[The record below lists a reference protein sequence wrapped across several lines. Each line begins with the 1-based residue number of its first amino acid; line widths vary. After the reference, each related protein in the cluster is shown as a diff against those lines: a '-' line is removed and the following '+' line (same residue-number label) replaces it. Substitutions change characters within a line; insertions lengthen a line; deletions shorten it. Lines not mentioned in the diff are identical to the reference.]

1 MNPGLQLLRFLITC
15 PLIGGTPF
23 HYNVFQGSAYSAAE
37 TRQRSK
43 NWCAYV
49 VHKNVSCA
57 VVGGTENFAQ
67 PEFLPCPPELPNC
80 AQQVIYRTHFRP
92 TYKIAYKTVTE
103 LEWRCCPGYQGQDC
117 MEVKDMR
124 QIQEERLPHAPSA
137 SGYFPNPQ
145 ASSHRTEDQ
154 RNYPFG
160 GEWQVGGHTGDRAQ
174 VGQRGPESDQHLE
187 QEVQRL
193 SQMVLDMQARMT
205 DMASNLRL
213 DFQEDASKML
223 VSLLDDFKQP
233 ASARG
238 AGTQTIQVQDFSLNH
253 DTAQMDD
260 VMNKVNQVMDE
271 LESKSNTLDD
281 LLGRVNY
288 HDGQIRLLMEGARTP
303 PHTTPPALPTRDT
316 DLQAY
321 LDSKVSALREELMEG
336 MEIKMADLKSSCDYK
351 ILSVQERCEGQET
364 YYSDLAGLMD
374 SKESE
379 LRNEIQDLRAKV
391 ANLGQVDSG
400 GSDSV
405 LARLESLETHLNS
418 SSRTLTAQS
427 LSVEESLRNEQEKA
441 IEDLKKNLEDK
452 LASMEDK
459 WANLLVERS
468 STFPSDG
475 TKTSAGALQNDD
487 RSLKDCVQRA
497 NGTDHL
503 GSQDCRANLTALENR
518 IVNMETLCGKLE
530 PISSSLL
537 RIKEGLNEHVTGLW
551 TCVNQLNSTV
561 GAQAEDIEELKGT
574 CQTVQDRVS
583 NVDRD
588 VAVLTNGSPGKEGE
602 LGEVG
607 PPLVSGGTFGVLAGP
622 RDHSLPQLHVMET
635 GEAGPPGKMTSS
647 MLPEGAVN
655 SMMTVQGFAGAPA
668 SPVKSKDSL
677 KTGIPL
683 IPDGGVPLRP
693 PPQKPAPASGEKA
706 SFSAGLTLPPFQ
718 GEVGTIR
725 FNKVLVNDGGHYDPQ
740 TGIFTAPTDGRYL
753 VTAVLVAHRGEKVEA
768 VLSVSDRSIQKL
780 DSAGFLPEIKPPT
793 PPRQECGCSGS
804 TSLSLVVSMRRGDQA
819 GILLTAGKLA
829 ISDSPQFLSSFSVV
843 LLYANPTQR

>member
-588 VAVLTNGSPGKEGE
+588 VAVLTNGSPGKE
-602 LGEVG
+602 
-607 PPLVSGGTFGVLAGP
+607 
-622 RDHSLPQLHVMET
+622 
-635 GEAGPPGKMTSS
+635 
-647 MLPEGAVN
+647 
-655 SMMTVQGFAGAPA
+655 A